1 MTFSDGGGFW
11 FDQVRSLLRGADAH
25 VFAEWSDIIE
35 KKSKETC
42 HDEDGSRIIFRG
54 VVDGDRFT
62 LDVDASDSDAILC
75 LLKAIQSCLDSMPS
89 VPKGFYAGLM
99 EPLMTQAERS
109 GKLDSPWHFDTDEA
123 SSGTTSR

>member
-1 MTFSDGGGFW
+1 MSFSEGGGFW
-11 FDQVRSLLRGADAH
+11 FDQVRSLLGGADAH

-35 KKSKETC
+35 KESKATC
-42 HDEDGSRIIFRG
+42 DDENGSRIIFRG

-89 VPKGFYAGLM
+89 VPKVFYAGLM
-99 EPLMTQAERS
+99 EPLATQAETS
-109 GKLDSPWHFDTDEA
+109 GKLDGPWHFDSEA
-123 SSGTTSR
+123 SSSTTPR